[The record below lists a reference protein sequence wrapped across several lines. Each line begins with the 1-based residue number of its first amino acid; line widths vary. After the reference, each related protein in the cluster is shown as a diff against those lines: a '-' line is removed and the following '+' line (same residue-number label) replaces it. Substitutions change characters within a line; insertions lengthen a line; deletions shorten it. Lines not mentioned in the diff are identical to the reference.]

1 MRSDADSSRSKQPL
15 ILGAVEHALRRVGLV
30 GALRAGDVA
39 VDSLPGATPAAV
51 AIAIRSAG
59 LDPIVL
65 VADDP
70 NEAEELFG
78 DLESLGGHAR
88 YLPQRE
94 TLPYEDVDPHVE
106 VAGQRTETLAA
117 LLRGSVHV
125 IVTTARGLVE
135 RSPLPSGWTE
145 LVLRLTVGSRAGRSE
160 LVTRLEEMGFEGT
173 YTVQELGDFAVRG
186 GIVDV
191 FAFGHERPLRIELW
205 DDEIASLRSFDIL
218 TQRSVDRLDTVE
230 ILPLRLD
237 TKASPASGRTERRAL
252 IELLPDSAVL
262 MESPGSDGSERR
274 ARLWSETVE
283 ARENLDS
290 GDALPPEAL
299 VVPARE
305 YAALSGNKRR
315 LTVGAQASALRLGL
329 EAPPPVERDMGR
341 LSAELRTRGNRGERV
356 LVLCDNAGQLE
367 RLEAILSELSRGEV
381 PASVQLALG
390 SLSGGF
396 GIGGPNPLLVLTD
409 HEIFQRSRQLR
420 RQRRFRG
427 VATLES
433 VASLQPGDYVV
444 HLDHG
449 VGVYRGL
456 ERVEVGGEAVE
467 TLKIEYADGESLR
480 VPYYRIDLIERW
492 QTGVGEGG
500 PERPPRVHKLGGKQ
514 WQRTKRRTV
523 EAIHEMAAEL
533 LEVYAHRHV
542 AEGHAFGPETRW
554 QHEMESS
561 FLYEDTPDQHLAWE
575 AVRLDMEKSRPMD
588 RLICGD
594 VGYGKTEVAI
604 RAAFKAAQDGRQV
617 ALLAPTTVLVDQHA
631 RTFAERLAAFP
642 VRIESLSRFLTRK
655 QQAEVV
661 AGVQS
666 GAVDIVIGTHRLL
679 SPDVEFKRLG
689 LLIVDEEQRFGVRH
703 KERLKALRSSV
714 DALTL
719 TATPIPRTLQ
729 LSLGGLRDM
738 SLIETPPRDRMPIIT
753 HVLEWSDSILRDA
766 MRRELDRG
774 GQVFFVHDRVD
785 SIGAVADRV
794 RKLVP
799 EAAVDVAH
807 GQMPE
812 RALEV
817 AMHGLMTGDT
827 DILVCTTIIENG
839 LDVPTANTMIVHR
852 ADNFGLAQLYQ
863 LRGRVGRS
871 HHRAH
876 CYLLVPPT
884 VSPEGRQRL
893 SVLEHHTDLGSG
905 YQIALKDLQL
915 RGAGNIL
922 GAQQSGFAQAVGFD
936 TYQRLLE
943 RAVRRLRDG
952 ESEAGAAT
960 NVSVT
965 GSAYL
970 PDQYIVDPEQKM
982 HLYRRVSRIR
992 EPREVDELAEEL
1004 RDRFGPVPP
1013 EAERLL
1019 AAARLKLLGSALD
1032 VEWIQVAEDQV
1043 RINFREDAV
1052 PRLTVLRDAFADR
1065 QLEVEVRRPN
1075 PLSLVLHRAGVE
1087 PLLPTITDALAML
1100 ADPRGE
1106 RSGRL
1111 TVTG

>member
-1 MRSDADSSRSKQPL
+1 MRSDVDSYRSKQPL
-15 ILGAVEHALRRVGLV
+15 ILGAVKHALSRVDLA
-30 GALRAGDVA
+30 GAFRGGDVE
-39 VDSLPGATPAAV
+39 VDSLPGASPAAV
-51 AIAIRSAG
+51 AIVLQSAG
-59 LDPIVL
+59 LDPVVL
-65 VADDP
+65 VAADP
-70 NEAEELFG
+70 NEAEELCG
-78 DLESLGGHAR
+78 DFDSLGGHAR

-117 LLRGSVHV
+117 LLRGSVNLL
-125 IVTTARGLVE
+125 VTTARGLVE

-145 LVLRLTVGSRAGRSE
+145 LVLQLSVGDGVGRSE
-160 LVTRLEEMGFEGT
+160 LVARLEKMGFERT

-186 GIVDV
+186 GIVDI

-205 DDEIASLRSFDIL
+205 DDEIASIRSFDIL
-218 TQRSVDRLDTVE
+218 TQRSVDKLESVE
-230 ILPLRLD
+230 VLPLQLD
-237 TKASPASGRTERRAL
+237 AEAVSPGVSAERRAL

-262 MESPGSDGSERR
+262 MESPGSAGTERR

-283 ARENLDS
+283 ARADLEP
-290 GDALPPEAL
+290 GALPPEAL
-299 VVPARE
+299 VVPE
-305 YAALSGNKRR
+305 EDYAMLAGRKRR
-315 LTVGAQASALRLGL
+315 LTVGSAPTALGLGL
-329 EAPPPVERDMGR
+329 ESPPPVERDMGR
-341 LSAELRTRGNRGERV
+341 LSAELRSRSTRGERV
-356 LVLCDNAGQLE
+356 LILCDNVGQLE
-367 RLEAILSELSRGEV
+367 RLESILRELSGGEI
-381 PASVQLALG
+381 PALVQLALG

-396 GIGGPNPLLVLTD
+396 GIGGLEPLLVLTD
-409 HEIFQRSRQLR
+409 HEIFERSRQLR

-433 VASLQPGDYVV
+433 VASLRPGDYVV

-467 TLKIEYADGESLR
+467 TLKIEYADGETLR

-500 PERPPRVHKLGGKQ
+500 PEKPPRVHKLGGKQ
-514 WQRTKRRTV
+514 WQRTRRRTV

-533 LEVYAHRHV
+533 LEVYAQRHI
-542 AEGHAFGPETRW
+542 ADGYSFGPETRW
-554 QHEMESS
+554 QREMESS
-561 FLYEDTPDQHLAWE
+561 FLYEDTPDQRLAWE
-575 AVRLDMEKSRPMD
+575 EVRQDMEKPRPMD

-604 RAAFKAAQDGRQV
+604 RAAFKAAQGGRQV

-642 VRIESLSRFLTRK
+642 VRIASLSRFLTRG
-655 QQAEVV
+655 QQSEVI
-661 AGVQS
+661 AGIRS

-703 KERLKALRSSV
+703 KERIKALRSSV

-753 HVLEWSDSILRDA
+753 HVLEWSDAILRDA

-785 SIGAVADRV
+785 SIEAIADRV

-799 EAAVDVAH
+799 EATVDVAH
-807 GQMPE
+807 GQMQE
-812 RALEV
+812 RALESS
-817 AMHGLMTGDT
+817 MLGLMTGET
-827 DILVCTTIIENG
+827 DVLVCTTIIENG

-852 ADNFGLAQLYQ
+852 ADHFGLAQLYQ

-871 HHRAH
+871 HHRAY
-876 CYLLVPPT
+876 CYLLVPLA
-884 VSPEGRQRL
+884 VSPEARQRL
-893 SVLEHHTDLGSG
+893 HVLEHHTDLGSG

-943 RAVRRLRDG
+943 RAVSRLRDG
-952 ESEAGAAT
+952 EAEAGAAT

-992 EPREVDELAEEL
+992 EPSEVDDLAEEL
-1004 RDRFGPVPP
+1004 RDRFGPVPA
-1013 EAERLL
+1013 EAKRLL
-1019 AAARLKLLGSALD
+1019 AAARLKLLGSALG
-1032 VEWIQVAEDQV
+1032 VEWIQVAEDRV

-1087 PLLPTITDALAML
+1087 PLLPTLTDALTML
-1100 ADPRGE
+1100 ADPLGE

-1111 TVTG
+1111 TVPG

>member
-1 MRSDADSSRSKQPL
+1 VRSDVDSSRSKQPL
-15 ILGAVEHALRRVGLV
+15 ILDAVERALGRSGLIE
-30 GALRAGDVA
+30 ALGRGDA
-39 VDSLPGATPAAV
+39 EVDSLPGAAPAAV
-51 AIAIRSAG
+51 ALVLQRSG

-65 VADDP
+65 VAKDP

-78 DLESLGGHAR
+78 DLESLGAHAR

-125 IVTTARGLVE
+125 LVTTARGLVE
-135 RSPLPSGWTE
+135 RSPLPARWTE
-145 LVLRLTVGSRAGRSE
+145 LVLQLAVGDEAGRSE
-160 LVTRLEEMGFEGT
+160 LVTRLETMGFERT

-205 DDEIASLRSFDIL
+205 DDEIASIRSFDIL
-218 TQRSVDRLDTVE
+218 TQRSVETLRNVE
-230 ILPLRLD
+230 ILPLQLD
-237 TKASPASGRTERRAL
+237 AEANRDGGSVERRAL
-252 IELLPDSAVL
+252 IELLPDTTVL
-262 MESPGSDGSERR
+262 MESPGSAGTERR

-283 ARENLDS
+283 AREGLEA
-290 GDALPPEAL
+290 GALPPDAL
-299 VVPARE
+299 VVPADE
-305 YAALSGNKRR
+305 YGTLGGRKKR
-315 LTVGAQASALRLGL
+315 LTVGTKPAALQLGL
-329 EAPPPVERDMGR
+329 SPPPPVERDMGR
-341 LSAELRTRGNRGERV
+341 LNAELRNRSNRGERV
-356 LVLCDNAGQLE
+356 LILCDNAGQLE
-367 RLEAILSELSRGEV
+367 RLEAILGELSRGEI
-381 PASVQLALG
+381 PALVQLALG

-396 GIGGPNPLLVLTD
+396 GVEGPQPLLVLTD
-409 HEIFQRSRQLR
+409 HEIFERSRQLR

-467 TLKIEYADGESLR
+467 TLKIEYADGETLR

-492 QTGVGEGG
+492 QTGVGEAG

-514 WQRTKRRTV
+514 WRRTKRKTV

-533 LEVYAHRHV
+533 LEVYAQRHV
-542 AEGHAFGPETRW
+542 SDGHSFGFETRW
-554 QHEMESS
+554 QREMESS
-561 FLYEDTPDQHLAWE
+561 FLYEDTPDQQRAWE
-575 AVRLDMEKSRPMD
+575 AVRSDMEKPRPMD

-642 VRIESLSRFLTRK
+642 VRVASLSRFLTRG

-661 AGVQS
+661 AGIRS

-785 SIGAVADRV
+785 SILAVADRV

-799 EAAVDVAH
+799 EATVDVAH
-807 GQMPE
+807 GQMHE
-812 RALEV
+812 RALET
-817 AMHGLMTGDT
+817 AMLGLMTGET
-827 DILVCTTIIENG
+827 DVLVCTTIIENG

-852 ADNFGLAQLYQ
+852 ADRFGLAQLYQ

-884 VSPEGRQRL
+884 VAPEGRQRL
-893 SVLEHHTDLGSG
+893 HVLEHHTDLGSG
-905 YQIALKDLQL
+905 YQIALRDLQL

-952 ESEAGAAT
+952 EADVDRTT

-992 EPREVDELAEEL
+992 EPSEVSDLAEEL
-1004 RDRFGPVPP
+1004 RDRFGPVPE

-1019 AAARLKLLGSALD
+1019 AATRLKLLGSVLD

-1087 PLLPTITDALAML
+1087 PLLPTLTDALAML
-1100 ADPRGE
+1100 AGPRGE
-1106 RSGRL
+1106 RSGRV